1 MASSISIKSFLDD
14 DIRRF
19 SLPHP
24 SSVALVE
31 SLRNI
36 YQLPQEQAVRV
47 KIIRADG
54 SEKDLEYGDLSS
66 LFVSDLVRV
75 RVSLD
80 ASPSPLVKAPL
91 SSAKSVKEA
100 RKQLKLLRKEQR
112 LSEKLIE
119 TKSKCIEQLH
129 ASSSSS
135 SSSSSS
141 CSKSLKSLK
150 PNYFHISETLS
161 ETSELELYRP
171 MQVIQK
177 MITVKNCHR
186 LTPGTRCFLQQFHC
200 TAPNS
205 LCNFAPYSI
214 ACFTP
219 EHTTLVP
226 ITLVM
231 PSSCG
236 SFKYSFRLISD
247 KGERISNRLVIR
259 TNVVRNVPRAKE
271 TQEHLVSLGFE
282 DRVLNANAIG
292 KADGDRVLATQFI
305 VLKTLKT
312 ALRVS
317 PDIEPEPSKISEA
330 RSRGSFSSSNCGIPR
345 TAVPALKPVSVEQ
358 CVDLKLQSKYDRV
371 NRAVERARF
380 LLDELNQNMINRG
393 VATDQVQASRDYI
406 FAAINKSYA
415 KQMKKLE
422 KMRARMIRK
431 NLKRLK
437 RSFFME

>member
-1 MASSISIKSFLDD
+1 MASSISIKSFLQD

-36 YQLPQEQAVRV
+36 YQLPQEQALCV

-91 SSAKSVKEA
+91 SSARSVKEA

-119 TKSKCIEQLH
+119 AKTKCVEQLH

-135 SSSSSS
+135 
-141 CSKSLKSLK
+141 CSKSFKPLK
-150 PNYFHISETLS
+150 PNYFHITETLS

-171 MQVIQK
+171 MQVVQK

-271 TQEHLVSLGFE
+271 TQEHLVSIGFE

-292 KADGDRVLATQFI
+292 KADGDRCLATQFI

-317 PDIEPEPSKISEA
+317 PDADPEPEPSKVIEA
-330 RSRGSFSSSNCGIPR
+330 RSRGSFSSSNGGR
-345 TAVPALKPVSVEQ
+345 TIVPALKPTSVEQ

-371 NRAVERARF
+371 NRAAERARF

-393 VATDQVQASRDYI
+393 VAAYQVQASRDYI
-406 FAAINKSYA
+406 FSAISKSYA

-437 RSFFME
+437 CSFYLE

>member
-1 MASSISIKSFLDD
+1 MASSISIKSFLQD

-36 YQLPQEQAVRV
+36 YQLPQEQALRVRIV
-47 KIIRADG
+47 RTDG

-112 LSEKLIE
+112 LSERLIE
-119 TKSKCIEQLH
+119 TKTKCMGQLH

-135 SSSSSS
+135 F
-141 CSKSLKSLK
+141 CSKSFKPLK

-292 KADGDRVLATQFI
+292 KADGDRCLATQFI

-317 PDIEPEPSKISEA
+317 PDAEIEPEPSKIAEA
-330 RSRGSFSSSNCGIPR
+330 RSRGSFSSSSNSNGGTR
-345 TAVPALKPVSVEQ
+345 TIVPAPKPVSVEQ

-393 VATDQVQASRDYI
+393 VAADQVQASREYI

-437 RSFFME
+437 RSFYME